1 MACASL
7 KESPFSKGNLQRRM
21 GALPAGV
28 SANHILYIRNL
39 RPITSTRFQLTKR
52 VDVIGQFA
60 SWQQQ
65 NLLLL
70 LSYFWDF
77 WIEKS
82 DSGEAIKRVVERI
95 RSTKPSRFLVS
106 NMTIRSSNFCYHKIF
121 LKDVYTLDRFTLVFL
136 SVYIFQ
142 PSIVRMQKVRL
153 LTDWDSML
161 GHTKEAD
168 EVFKN
173 NSEQQDKWMSCSWFT
188 NPPKT
193 GIDRLNQFRI
203 FRLIF
208 LKANC

>member
-1 MACASL
+1 
-7 KESPFSKGNLQRRM
+7 M

-39 RPITSTRFQLTKR
+39 RPIISTRFQLTKR

-65 NLLLL
+65 NLLQS

-95 RSTKPSRFLVS
+95 RSKKPSRFLIS

-121 LKDVYTLDRFTLVFL
+121 LKDVNTLDRFTFFFL
-136 SVYIFQ
+136 FISFSHRSLECRRLDFLPTEIRCLATQEKRMRCLNSKSEWAAVDLQIPRRQ
-142 PSIVRMQKVRL
+142 VSIGL
-153 LTDWDSML
+153 
-161 GHTKEAD
+161 
-168 EVFKN
+168 N
-173 NSEQQDKWMSCSWFT
+173 NFE
-188 NPPKT
+188 
-193 GIDRLNQFRI
+193 
-203 FRLIF
+203 F
-208 LKANC
+208 LD

>member
-7 KESPFSKGNLQRRM
+7 KESPFSKGNLQKRM

-65 NLLLL
+65 TLLRSP
-70 LSYFWDF
+70 SY
-77 WIEKS
+77 IERS

-95 RSTKPSRFLVS
+95 RSTKPSRFLIS
-106 NMTIRSSNFCYHKIF
+106 NITIRSSNFCYHKIF
-121 LKDVYTLDRFTLVFL
+121 LKEVYTLDRFTLVFL

-153 LTDWDSML
+153 LTNWDSML
-161 GHTKEAD
+161 GHTREAD
-168 EVFKN
+168 EVFK
-173 NSEQQDKWMSCSWFT
+173 QDKWMSCSWFT

-193 GIDRLNQFRI
+193 GIDRLKQLRI

>member
-7 KESPFSKGNLQRRM
+7 KESPFSKGNLQKRM

-65 NLLLL
+65 TLLRS
-70 LSYFWDF
+70 LSY
-77 WIEKS
+77 IERS

-95 RSTKPSRFLVS
+95 RSTKPSRFLIS
-106 NMTIRSSNFCYHKIF
+106 NITIRSSNFCYHKIF
-121 LKDVYTLDRFTLVFL
+121 LKDVYTLDRFTLIFL

-142 PSIVRMQKVRL
+142 PSIVRMQKVIL
-153 LTDWDSML
+153 LTNIEIRCLATREKRIRCSNRTSEWAAVDLQIPRRQVSIGL
-161 GHTKEAD
+161 
-168 EVFKN
+168 N
-173 NSEQQDKWMSCSWFT
+173 NFE
-188 NPPKT
+188 
-193 GIDRLNQFRI
+193 
-203 FRLIF
+203 F
-208 LKANC
+208 LD

>member
-7 KESPFSKGNLQRRM
+7 KESPFSKGNLQKRM

-65 NLLLL
+65 TLLRS
-70 LSYFWDF
+70 LSY
-77 WIEKS
+77 IERS

-95 RSTKPSRFLVS
+95 RSTKPSRFLIS
-106 NMTIRSSNFCYHKIF
+106 NITIRSSNFCYHKIF

-153 LTDWDSML
+153 LTNIEIRCLATQEKRMRCSNRASEWAAVDLQIPRRQVSIGL
-161 GHTKEAD
+161 
-168 EVFKN
+168 N
-173 NSEQQDKWMSCSWFT
+173 NFE
-188 NPPKT
+188 
-193 GIDRLNQFRI
+193 
-203 FRLIF
+203 F
-208 LKANC
+208 LD